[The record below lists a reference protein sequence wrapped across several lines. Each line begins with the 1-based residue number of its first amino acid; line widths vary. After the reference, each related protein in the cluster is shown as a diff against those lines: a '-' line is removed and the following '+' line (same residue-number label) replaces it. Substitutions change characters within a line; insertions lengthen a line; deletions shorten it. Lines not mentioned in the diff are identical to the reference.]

1 MDSIINDTDYT
12 NAGKRNLAIGVDT
25 MPPIPMDNTDRNRT
39 SPMAF
44 TGNKFEFRMVGAS
57 LSVSGPNIVLNTMMA
72 EELDQ
77 FAGELEKAD
86 DFHNAL
92 HALIRRELTAHK
104 RIIFDGNGYDEAW
117 IEEAKRRGL
126 SNNVSAVDALPA
138 YITEKNIR
146 LFTDHAIYTS
156 DEVHARYNI
165 HVQNYTATISIEAR
179 TMIDMLRKEILPA
192 VSSYGTTLCTGLERR
207 KAMGLPSKY
216 EENNARNNC
225 LLSNCLSDA
234 CDQLEKD
241 LRNIPADPEEAMRYS
256 RTVLVPD
263 MDECR
268 SYADELETITS
279 RDAWPIPVYSDLLF
293 SEI

>member
-1 MDSIINDTDYT
+1 M
-12 NAGKRNLAIGVDT
+12 
-25 MPPIPMDNTDRNRT
+25 
-39 SPMAF
+39 SP
-44 TGNKFEFRMVGAS
+44 
-57 LSVSGPNIVLNTMMA
+57 L
-72 EELDQ
+72 
-77 FAGELEKAD
+77 
-86 DFHNAL
+86 
-92 HALIRRELTAHK
+92 
-104 RIIFDGNGYDEAW
+104 W
-117 IEEAKRRGL
+117 
-126 SNNVSAVDALPA
+126 
-138 YITEKNIR
+138 
-146 LFTDHAIYTS
+146 TDHAIYTS